1 MILWVRDRFKN
12 LSFYHYRMIIVTIF
26 VPVILTVVVT
36 YLPVDCLLV
45 RVIIDVGVV
54 LVWALFVVVVVALM
68 VERDMAEA
76 NRLVSQQTGPLVE
89 QVHRL
94 EDEHGV
100 LDSRPAAARGRPGK
114 ASCGRRLRGWGPN
127 SHLGR
132 FQHD

>member
-12 LSFYHYRMIIVTIF
+12 LPFYHYRMIIFTIF

-68 VERDMAEA
+68 VERDMA
-76 NRLVSQQTGPLVE
+76 
-89 QVHRL
+89 
-94 EDEHGV
+94 
-100 LDSRPAAARGRPGK
+100 
-114 ASCGRRLRGWGPN
+114 
-127 SHLGR
+127 
-132 FQHD
+132 